1 MQLINKFDKGIRF
14 LLSIIDIYSEYAW
27 VFPLKGKKC
36 ITITNAFQEIVDKAN
51 CKRNKIWVYKGC
63 KFYNRSMKSW
73 LLDNDVE
80 CIRHIMKGNLL
91 FLKDLLKPETTKFTN
106 I

>member
-36 ITITNAFQEIVDKAN
+36 IIITNAFQEIVDKAN

-80 CIRHIMKGNLL
+80 MYSTHNEG
-91 FLKDLLKPETTKFTN
+91 KPVVPERFIET
-106 I
+106 